1 MALGLGYDKQDCSIA
16 RALEVVGERWTLLIV
31 RDLFLGVRR
40 FSDLQLRLDISKG
53 VLSERLNHLIDHGL
67 VTKTAGTGHAEYELT
82 PAGIALHPVL
92 YAISIWGREYANPQN
107 RPTRIMSHI
116 CGTVLDAA
124 GHCPTCDVT
133 PPPGDVIST
142 PDPDRPSRR
151 TDPVSVALRRPQ
163 RLLEPVRR

>member
-1 MALGLGYDKQDCSIA
+1 MALGMGYDKQECSVA
-16 RALEVVGERWTLLIV
+16 RALEVIGERWTLLIV

-53 VLSERLNHLIDHGL
+53 VLSERLNHLIEHGI
-67 VTKTAGTGHAEYELT
+67 VTKTGTGHAEYELT

-92 YAISIWGREYANPQN
+92 FAISSWGREYANPDN
-107 RPTRIMSHI
+107 RSTRIMTHL
-116 CGTVLDAA
+116 CGAALDAR
-124 GHCPTCDVT
+124 GHCAACDVT

-142 PDPDRPSRR
+142 PDPDRPGGR
-151 TDPVSVALRRPQ
+151 TDPVSLALRGPQ